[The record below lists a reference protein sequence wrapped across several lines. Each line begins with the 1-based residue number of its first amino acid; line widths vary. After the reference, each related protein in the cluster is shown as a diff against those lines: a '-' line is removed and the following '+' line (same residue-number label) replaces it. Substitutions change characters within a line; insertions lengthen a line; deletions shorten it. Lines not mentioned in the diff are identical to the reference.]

1 MNKCF
6 PLVLFLAAFLIGG
19 CARKAVPTASKNSGT
34 VPAPVADVARA
45 NSVDFRYLS
54 AKGKAQIDQEG
65 NKLPTA
71 NLTLRVRK
79 DSIIWLSVSVAGFD
93 GARAYI
99 TRDSVRVLNK
109 LQREYYAGDFAYL
122 SQRLNVPVTF
132 DQVQAI
138 LLGNYLL
145 APIGSTPTVTTE
157 GNTQRVQ
164 FQQASLLVEQLINL
178 GQQKVQK
185 LNVKDS
191 QSQNNVTVDF
201 SDFRSVVPSNQLF
214 AYNVVLQIQQAQGP
228 VSSAIINY
236 RNVDVDKERLA
247 FPFSVP
253 SGYARKK

>member
-6 PLVLFLAAFLIGG
+6 PLVLLLVAFLIGS
-19 CARKAVPTASKNSGT
+19 CARKAVPTTSKGPDT
-34 VPAPVADVARA
+34 PAKAADIARA
-45 NSVDFRYLS
+45 NDVSFRYLS

-65 NKLPTA
+65 NKLPGV

-79 DSIIWLSVSVAGFD
+79 DSIIWLSVTVAGFE
-93 GARAYI
+93 GARAFI

-122 SQRLNVPVTF
+122 SSRLNVPVTF

-145 APIGSTPTVTTE
+145 APAGTTPTVTTE
-157 GNTQRVQ
+157 DGTQRVQ

-178 GQQKVQK
+178 GQKKVQK
-185 LNVKDS
+185 LSVRDS
-191 QSQNNVTVDF
+191 TSQNNVTVDF
-201 SDFRSVVPSNQLF
+201 TDFRGIAPSNQLF
-214 AYNVVLQIQQAQGP
+214 AYTVVMQVQQAKGSA
-228 VSSAIINY
+228 SSAIITY
-236 RNVDVDKERLA
+236 RNVDVDKERLT